1 MWSLCILS
9 FWQEKKR
16 GREIHI
22 CAKITRAKG
31 VSSSSSCYQAPA
43 LLSPASRPALESN
56 SAEPSSAV
64 AMHKTSA
71 SKKCTRRAERS
82 EASVQKSR
90 YMKGGW
96 NDLLRCSCTHAWKV
110 TCEGNFPTLNWK
122 FRIPLS
128 IGHRLLK
135 EKYQFEFGFLQHKLQ
150 IPDSNPCL
158 FKKRNRI
165 FWINLDILE
174 ITNR

>member
-90 YMKGGW
+90 YMKGEW
-96 NDLLRCSCTHAWKV
+96 DDLLRCSCTHAWKV

-128 IGHRLLK
+128 IGHIDSWKRNMNLDFCNISCK
-135 EKYQFEFGFLQHKLQ
+135 FLTRTRDFL
-150 IPDSNPCL
+150 
-158 FKKRNRI
+158 KKRYRI